1 MIATTIRTPPS
12 LADFL
17 PLAEYQS
24 QTPESFVDGKPVLH
38 LHIVGA
44 AASAPKEQVA
54 GGALAV
60 FPANSPVAAAADAEE
75 LVEQQ
80 VDVYVTSEY
89 VYTLPAPLT
98 LCPPPPPI
106 ALANM
111 SSLTRTF
118 TIFSPAAEAGV
129 SIPYPSIS
137 IHAIKQ
143 LPSSSHAVWMQ
154 LELSDGGSSD
164 DDNSR
169 LIELTIV
176 PPAASD
182 TDTASKLYEAIATCS
197 NLHPDPAG
205 AAADDDDND
214 YQDRIVFEG
223 SAERHEALEGFQGVL
238 RGAADGGLPPP
249 MPGSGGWITAE
260 NVSEYF
266 DDEGNWIGPGAE
278 VGGEEEGAA
287 ELGEG
292 AGRTRA
298 RDEIEVQEGIN
309 GHGAEED
316 AESKRQRV
324 E

>member
-1 MIATTIRTPPS
+1 MIATTIRTPPL
-12 LADFL
+12 LADFV

-38 LHIVGA
+38 LHIAGA

-54 GGALAV
+54 GAALAV
-60 FPANSPVAAAADAEE
+60 FPADSPAAADAADAEE

-80 VDVYVTSEY
+80 VDVYVTSE
-89 VYTLPAPLT
+89 
-98 LCPPPPPI
+98 
-106 ALANM
+106 
-111 SSLTRTF
+111 TF

-143 LPSSSHAVWMQ
+143 LPSASPAVWMQ
-154 LELSDGGSSD
+154 LELSDGGSSSD
-164 DDNSR
+164 DDDFH

-182 TDTASKLYEAIATCS
+182 TDTASRLYEAIAACS

-205 AAADDDDND
+205 AGAGADDDDDDD

-223 SAERHEALEGFQGVL
+223 SAEQHEALEGFQGVVL

-260 NVSEYF
+260 NVGEYF
-266 DDEGNWIGPGAE
+266 DDEGNWIGPNAE
-278 VGGEEEGAA
+278 VGGEEEGA
-287 ELGEG
+287 ELGGG

-298 RDEIEVQEGIN
+298 RDEIEVQGGIN
-309 GHGAEED
+309 GHGTEED
-316 AESKRQRV
+316 AESKRQRL

>member
-60 FPANSPVAAAADAEE
+60 FPADSPVAAAATDADAEE

-80 VDVYVTSEY
+80 VDVYVTSE
-89 VYTLPAPLT
+89 
-98 LCPPPPPI
+98 
-106 ALANM
+106 
-111 SSLTRTF
+111 TF

-164 DDNSR
+164 DDNFR

-182 TDTASKLYEAIATCS
+182 TDTASKLYEALATCS
-197 NLHPDPAG
+197 NLHPDPVGAG
-205 AAADDDDND
+205 ADDDDDDDD

-238 RGAADGGLPPP
+238 RGATDGGLPPP

-260 NVSEYF
+260 NVGEYF
-266 DDEGNWIGPGAE
+266 DDAGNWIGPGAE

-298 RDEIEVQEGIN
+298 RDEIEVQGGIN

>member
-54 GGALAV
+54 GSALAV
-60 FPANSPVAAAADAEE
+60 FPADSPVAAAATDADAEE
-75 LVEQQ
+75 LAEQQ
-80 VDVYVTSEY
+80 VDVYVTSD
-89 VYTLPAPLT
+89 
-98 LCPPPPPI
+98 
-106 ALANM
+106 
-111 SSLTRTF
+111 
-118 TIFSPAAEAGV
+118 PAAEAGV

-164 DDNSR
+164 DDNFR

-182 TDTASKLYEAIATCS
+182 TDTASKLYEALATCS

-205 AAADDDDND
+205 AGADDDDDDDD

-238 RGAADGGLPPP
+238 RGATDGGLPPP

-260 NVSEYF
+260 NVGEYF
-266 DDEGNWIGPGAE
+266 DDAGNWIGPGAE

-298 RDEIEVQEGIN
+298 RDEIEVQGGIN

>member
-60 FPANSPVAAAADAEE
+60 FPADSPVAAAADADAEE

-80 VDVYVTSEY
+80 VDVYVTSE
-89 VYTLPAPLT
+89 
-98 LCPPPPPI
+98 
-106 ALANM
+106 
-111 SSLTRTF
+111 TF

-154 LELSDGGSSD
+154 LELSDGASSD
-164 DDNSR
+164 DDNFR

-176 PPAASD
+176 PPATSD

-205 AAADDDDND
+205 AADDDDDDND

-260 NVSEYF
+260 NVGEYF

-278 VGGEEEGAA
+278 VGGEEEDAA

-298 RDEIEVQEGIN
+298 RDEIEVHEGIN

>member
-12 LADFL
+12 AADFV
-17 PLAEYQS
+17 PLDEYQS

-38 LHIVGA
+38 LHITGA
-44 AASAPKEQVA
+44 TASAPKEQVA
-54 GGALAV
+54 GGSLAV
-60 FPANSPVAAAADAEE
+60 FPADSPAAPVVADGNGADAVAEE

-80 VDVYVTSEY
+80 VDVYVTSE
-89 VYTLPAPLT
+89 
-98 LCPPPPPI
+98 I
-106 ALANM
+106 
-111 SSLTRTF
+111 F

-143 LPSSSHAVWMQ
+143 LPSSASAVWMQ

-164 DDNSR
+164 DEFS

-176 PPAASD
+176 PPSSD
-182 TDTASKLYEAIATCS
+182 DGAASKLYEAIAACS

-205 AAADDDDND
+205 EDDDEDNAD
-214 YQDRIVFEG
+214 EDNYDRIVFEG
-223 SAERHEALEGFQGVL
+223 SAEHEALEGFSGVL
-238 RGAADGGLPPP
+238 RGSADGGLPPP
-249 MPGSGGWITAE
+249 MPGSGGWITAD
-260 NVSEYF
+260 NVNEYF
-266 DDEGNWIGPGAE
+266 DADGNWIGPGTE
-278 VGGEEEGAA
+278 VGGDEDEAEAE

-298 RDEIEVQEGIN
+298 RDEVETRDGVN

>member
-38 LHIVGA
+38 LHITGA
-44 AASAPKEQVA
+44 AASAPKEQVT

-60 FPANSPVAAAADAEE
+60 FPADSPAPADADADAEE

-80 VDVYVTSEY
+80 VDVYVTSD
-89 VYTLPAPLT
+89 
-98 LCPPPPPI
+98 
-106 ALANM
+106 
-111 SSLTRTF
+111 
-118 TIFSPAAEAGV
+118 PAAEAGV

-143 LPSSSHAVWMQ
+143 LPSSSPAVWMQ

-164 DDNSR
+164 DDDFR

-176 PPAASD
+176 PPAASE
-182 TDTASKLYEAIATCS
+182 TDTASKLYEAIAACS

-205 AAADDDDND
+205 AADDDDDAD

-223 SAERHEALEGFQGVL
+223 SAEQHEALEGFQGVL

-260 NVSEYF
+260 NVGEYF

-278 VGGEEEGAA
+278 VGGEEESA

-298 RDEIEVQEGIN
+298 RDEIEVQGGIN

>member
-60 FPANSPVAAAADAEE
+60 FPADSPVAVAAAATDADAEE

-80 VDVYVTSEY
+80 VDVYVTSE
-89 VYTLPAPLT
+89 
-98 LCPPPPPI
+98 
-106 ALANM
+106 
-111 SSLTRTF
+111 TF
-118 TIFSPAAEAGV
+118 TIFNPAAEAGV

-164 DDNSR
+164 DDNFR

-182 TDTASKLYEAIATCS
+182 TDTASKLYEALATCS

-205 AAADDDDND
+205 AGADDDDDDDD

-223 SAERHEALEGFQGVL
+223 STERHEALEGFQGVL
-238 RGAADGGLPPP
+238 RGATDGGLPPP

-266 DDEGNWIGPGAE
+266 DDAGNWIGPGAE

-298 RDEIEVQEGIN
+298 RDEIEVQGGIN

>member
-38 LHIVGA
+38 LHITGA
-44 AASAPKEQVA
+44 AASAPKEQA
-54 GGALAV
+54 TGGALAV
-60 FPANSPVAAAADAEE
+60 FPADSPAPADADADAEE

-80 VDVYVTSEY
+80 VDVYVTSE
-89 VYTLPAPLT
+89 
-98 LCPPPPPI
+98 
-106 ALANM
+106 
-111 SSLTRTF
+111 TF

-143 LPSSSHAVWMQ
+143 LPSSSPAVWMQ

-164 DDNSR
+164 DDDFR

-176 PPAASD
+176 PPAASE
-182 TDTASKLYEAIATCS
+182 TDTASKLYEAIAACS

-205 AAADDDDND
+205 AADDDDDAD

-223 SAERHEALEGFQGVL
+223 SAEQHEALEGFQGVL

-260 NVSEYF
+260 NVGEYF

-278 VGGEEEGAA
+278 VGGEEESA

-298 RDEIEVQEGIN
+298 RDEIEVQGGIN

>member
-38 LHIVGA
+38 LHIIGA
-44 AASAPKEQVA
+44 AASAPKEQVT

-60 FPANSPVAAAADAEE
+60 FPADSPAPADADADAEE

-80 VDVYVTSEY
+80 VDVYVTSE
-89 VYTLPAPLT
+89 
-98 LCPPPPPI
+98 
-106 ALANM
+106 
-111 SSLTRTF
+111 TF

-143 LPSSSHAVWMQ
+143 LPSSSPAVWMQ

-164 DDNSR
+164 DDDFR

-182 TDTASKLYEAIATCS
+182 ADTASKLYEAIAACS

-205 AAADDDDND
+205 ADDENDDAD

-223 SAERHEALEGFQGVL
+223 SAEQHEALEGFQGVL

-260 NVSEYF
+260 NVGEYF

-278 VGGEEEGAA
+278 VGGEEESA

-298 RDEIEVQEGIN
+298 RDEIEVQGGIN

>member
-12 LADFL
+12 AADYV

-38 LHIVGA
+38 LHITGA
-44 AASAPKEQVA
+44 AASAPKEQIA
-54 GGALAV
+54 SGALAV
-60 FPANSPVAAAADAEE
+60 FPGDSPVAPAASGENGADAAEE

-89 VYTLPAPLT
+89 VANCNPLDD
-98 LCPPPPPI
+98 PI
-106 ALANM
+106 
-111 SSLTRTF
+111 LTECCRNF
-118 TIFSPAAEAGV
+118 TIFSSAAGAGV

-143 LPSSSHAVWMQ
+143 LSASSAVWMQ
-154 LELSDGGSSD
+154 LEFSDGGSSD
-164 DDNSR
+164 DEFN

-176 PPAASD
+176 PPADASD
-182 TDTASKLYEAIATCS
+182 DAPTASKLYEAIAACS
-197 NLHPDPAG
+197 NLHPDPAHEG
-205 AAADDDDND
+205 DEDDAEEDN
-214 YQDRIVFEG
+214 YDRIVFEG
-223 SAERHEALEGFQGVL
+223 SAEHDALEGFSGVL
-238 RGAADGGLPPP
+238 RGNADGGLPPP

-266 DDEGNWIGPGAE
+266 DADGNWIGPGAE
-278 VGGEEEGAA
+278 VGGEEE

-298 RDEIEVQEGIN
+298 RDEVEGQDGVN

>member
-38 LHIVGA
+38 LHITGA
-44 AASAPKEQVA
+44 AASAPKEQVT

-60 FPANSPVAAAADAEE
+60 FPADSPAPADADADAEE

-80 VDVYVTSEY
+80 VDVYVTSE
-89 VYTLPAPLT
+89 
-98 LCPPPPPI
+98 
-106 ALANM
+106 
-111 SSLTRTF
+111 TF

-143 LPSSSHAVWMQ
+143 LPSSSPAVWMQ

-164 DDNSR
+164 DDDFR

-176 PPAASD
+176 PPAASE
-182 TDTASKLYEAIATCS
+182 TDTASKLYEAIAACS

-205 AAADDDDND
+205 AADDDDDAD

-223 SAERHEALEGFQGVL
+223 SAEQHEALEGFQGVL

-260 NVSEYF
+260 NVGEYF

-278 VGGEEEGAA
+278 VGGEEESA

-298 RDEIEVQEGIN
+298 RDEIEVQGGIN